1 MSQVSEIVTLQS
13 IDDEAA
19 ALRAA
24 FEDVERRLH
33 GSERLNAARRDFAT
47 ADSALQAAQKD
58 QRLLEGQIEGLTAKI
73 VPEERRLYDGSV
85 RNPKELGSI
94 QSEVENLKRH
104 RSEYEDALLEVL
116 ARVEVAERQ
125 RKEALAAVTTEE
137 SAWEQERGELTHEA
151 GRLRDAI
158 NRADLKRE
166 LQKVKVN
173 ARALHTYDEVRR
185 RRGGAAVAQI
195 KGGACGA
202 CRIAIPDAVRKH
214 AFAPET
220 LVQCPNCDRILYIG

>member
-19 ALRAA
+19 ALQAA
-24 FEDVERRLH
+24 LEDVERRLH
-33 GSERLNAARRDFAT
+33 GSERLNTARREFA
-47 ADSALQAAQKD
+47 SAESILQAAQKD
-58 QRLLEGQIEGLTAKI
+58 QRLLEGQIEVLNAKI

-94 QSEVENLKRH
+94 QSEVENLKRR
-104 RSEYEDALLEVL
+104 RSEFEDGLLEVL
-116 ARVEVAERQ
+116 ARVEAAERE
-125 RKEALAAVTTEE
+125 RKDALAAVTTEE
-137 SAWEQERGELTHEA
+137 SAWERERGELTNETR
-151 GRLRDAI
+151 RLGDAI
-158 NRADLKRE
+158 SRAERKRE
-166 LQKVKVN
+166 LQTMKVN
-173 ARALHTYDEVRR
+173 ARALHTYQEVRR

-202 CRIAIPDAVRKH
+202 CRIAIPDALRKH
-214 AFAPET
+214 AFAPEA